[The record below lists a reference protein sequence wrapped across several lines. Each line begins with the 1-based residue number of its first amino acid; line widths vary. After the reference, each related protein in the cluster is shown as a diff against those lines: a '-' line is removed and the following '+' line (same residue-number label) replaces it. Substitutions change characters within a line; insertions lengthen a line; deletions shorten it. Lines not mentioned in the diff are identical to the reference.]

1 MPIALWITAS
11 LLTLVALGAGLN
23 KLLRSR
29 AALIASGRQFEW
41 ANDVPAP
48 LIKVTAALEVIGA
61 LGVILPLATG
71 IVPILT
77 PIAAIAIAVLMIGPI
92 VVHVRRHEAPTPALV
107 VCALG
112 IAVAV
117 LGFLVV

>member
-1 MPIALWITAS
+1 MLIALWITAG
-11 LLTLVALGAGLN
+11 LLTLAALGAGLN

-29 AALIASGRQFEW
+29 ASLIALSHQFEW

-48 LIKVTAALEVIGA
+48 VIKLTASLEVIGG

-71 IVPILT
+71 ITPLLT
-77 PIAAIAIAVLMIGPI
+77 PIAAVALAVLMIGPT
-92 VVHVRRHEAPTPALV
+92 VLHLRRHESPLPAV
-107 VCALG
+107 VVGLLA

-117 LGFLVV
+117 LGFLTL